1 MLFRRHFHVVV
12 VQWRQRTEQKSVMH
26 EQSCCFTLN
35 LFFIFAVLVA
45 VAVVVA
51 QATYFA
57 SAQRAL
63 LCFRFILVSVLYYTL
78 VIQRVGFLRFTSDNK
93 SLILS

>member
-12 VQWRQRTEQKSVMH
+12 VQWRQRNEQKSVMH

-35 LFFIFAVLVA
+35 LFFFFAVLVA
-45 VAVVVA
+45 DAVVVA

-57 SAQRAL
+57 SAK
-63 LCFRFILVSVLYYTL
+63 RFVL
-78 VIQRVGFLRFTSDNK
+78 F
-93 SLILS
+93 

>member
-12 VQWRQRTEQKSVMH
+12 VQWRQRNEQKSVMH

-35 LFFIFAVLVA
+35 LFSFAVLVA
-45 VAVVVA
+45 DAVVVA

-57 SAQRAL
+57 SAK
-63 LCFRFILVSVLYYTL
+63 RFVL
-78 VIQRVGFLRFTSDNK
+78 F
-93 SLILS
+93 